1 MSFTSA
7 MAGIEG
13 LCKEA
18 EVVMQRVAPLNDLIL
33 KSADGKEF
41 SVSKAMLAAVSVMFA

>member
-1 MSFTSA
+1 
-7 MAGIEG
+7 MAAIQG

-18 EVVMQRVAPLNDLIL
+18 EVVMQRVAPLNDLVL

-41 SVSKAMLAAVSVMFA
+41 AVPKPLLAAASVMFA